1 MFSLELKLLDSTLS
15 NELLTTLF
23 NEMKDEDGNWVTLRK
38 MIEEFDVYKRES
50 KFLKLLKKIIL
61 KISMK
66 TISVFSAQILLNIF
80 VTNPIITK

>member
-23 NEMKDEDGNWVTLRK
+23 NEMKDEDGNWVTLGK
-38 MIEEFDVYKRES
+38 MIAEFDVYKRES

>member
-23 NEMKDEDGNWVTLRK
+23 NEMKDEDGNWVTLGK
-38 MIEEFDVYKRES
+38 MIAEFDVYKRES
-50 KFLKLLKKIIL
+50 KFLNLLKKIIL

-66 TISVFSAQILLNIF
+66 IISVFSAQILLNIF

>member
-23 NEMKDEDGNWVTLRK
+23 NEMKDEDGNWVTLGK
-38 MIEEFDVYKRES
+38 MIAEFDVYKRES
-50 KFLKLLKKIIL
+50 KFLNLLKKIIL